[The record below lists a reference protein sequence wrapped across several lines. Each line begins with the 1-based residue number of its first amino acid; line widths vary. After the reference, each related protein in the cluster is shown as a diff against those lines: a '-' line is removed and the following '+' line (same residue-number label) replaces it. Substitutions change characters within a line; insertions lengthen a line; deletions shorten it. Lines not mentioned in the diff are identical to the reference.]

1 MSAWGVEVSELLC
14 VCGMAGQRDWA
25 TLGPRLSGKVQ
36 LFVGSSDTFYLS
48 NAVMDAQVGSR
59 DSRGPTRLVW

>member
-1 MSAWGVEVSELLC
+1 MPELL
-14 VCGMAGQRDWA
+14 CGMAGQRDWG

-48 NAVMDAQVGSR
+48 NAVMDAQVGS
-59 DSRGPTRLVW
+59 